1 MNTRKNSK
9 LRKVNKNTRRNI
21 KSNRRPN
28 IIANDALRE
37 YAYSSDKEK
46 FVEALNMGPD
56 DDVIDDYYYYPCN
69 NPYRRNATQ

>member
-21 KSNRRPN
+21 KSMRGGNK
-28 IIANDALRE
+28 IANDALRE

-46 FVEALNMGPD
+46 FIEALNMGPD
-56 DDVIDDYYYYPCN
+56 TSASEVSATHNTARDVHVM
-69 NPYRRNATQ
+69 